1 MVALGHQRLAR
12 DLADSGGHPWNEEL
26 TITTDDVLRGID
38 LTGEVVLITGG
49 TTGLGKESARALGA
63 AGATV
68 IITARTEEKGL
79 AAVAQLRELAPG
91 GDFSFE
97 VVELGSLDS
106 IRSFTDRFLASHDR
120 LDVLLANAGIMAVP
134 YGRTED
140 GFELQFGTNH
150 LGHFVLVN
158 RLMPLLRASAPSR
171 IVNLSSAGHF
181 ASGINW
187 DDPNYETTEYSKMD
201 AYGQS
206 KTANILFTVELERR
220 HGASGVHAWA
230 VHPGMVMTDLARSFT
245 KDDFG
250 DLASR
255 AKKSGMKMPS
265 LVKVDVGASTQ
276 VWACASSEALEYP
289 GSYLADRTV
298 AEPSA
303 YAADPE
309 SAKRLWALSEEL
321 VGESFPEA

>member
-1 MVALGHQRLAR
+1 M
-12 DLADSGGHPWNEEL
+12 NEDL
-26 TITTDDVLRGID
+26 TITTDDVLSGID
-38 LTGEVVLITGG
+38 LVGKVILITGG

-63 AGATV
+63 VGASV
-68 IITARTEEKGL
+68 IITARNEEKGS
-79 AAVAQLRELAPG
+79 AAVAQLTELVPN

-97 VVELGSLDS
+97 VMELGSLES
-106 IRSFTDRFLASHDR
+106 VRAFTDRFLASHDR

-134 YGRTED
+134 YGKTDD

-158 RLMPLLRASAPSR
+158 RLLPLLKASAPSR

-181 ASGINW
+181 ASGILW
-187 DDPNYETTEYSKMD
+187 DDPNFETNEYSKME

-220 HGASGVHAWA
+220 YGDAGVHAWA

-255 AKKSGMKMPS
+255 AKKSGMKMPT
-265 LVKVDVGASTQ
+265 LVNVDVGASTQ
-276 VWACASSEALEYP
+276 VWACVSAEALEKP
-289 GSYLADRTV
+289 GSYLADRTF
-298 AEPSA
+298 AEPSD
-303 YAADPE
+303 YANDPE
-309 SAKRLWALSEEL
+309 SAKRLWALSEQL
-321 VGESFPEA
+321 VGEQFPEN

>member
-1 MVALGHQRLAR
+1 M
-12 DLADSGGHPWNEEL
+12 ADTGGHHMNEEL
-26 TITTDDVLRGID
+26 TVTTDDVLQGID
-38 LTGEVVLITGG
+38 LSGKVVLITGG
-49 TTGLGKESARALGA
+49 TTGLGKESARALGL

-68 IITARTEEKGL
+68 IITARSEEKGQ
-79 AAVAQLRELAPG
+79 AAVAQLTELVPD

-97 VVELGSLDS
+97 VMELGSLDS
-106 IRSFTDRFLASHDR
+106 VRAFADRFLASRDR

-134 YGRTED
+134 YGKTDD

-158 RLMPLLRASAPSR
+158 RLLPLLKASAPSR

-181 ASGINW
+181 ASGIIW
-187 DDPNYETTEYSKMD
+187 DDPNFETNDYSKMD

-220 HGASGVHAWA
+220 YGDAGIHAWA

-255 AKKSGMKMPS
+255 AKKSGMKMPT
-265 LVKVDVGASTQ
+265 LVNVDVGASTQ
-276 VWACASSEALEYP
+276 VWACASAEALEKP
-289 GSYLADRTV
+289 GSYLADRAFT
-298 AEPSA
+298 EPSD
-303 YAADPE
+303 YANDPE
-309 SAKRLWALSEEL
+309 LAKRLWVLSERL
-321 VGESFPEA
+321 VGEQFPEG

>member
-1 MVALGHQRLAR
+1 M
-12 DLADSGGHPWNEEL
+12 NEEL
-26 TITTDDVLRGID
+26 TVTTDDVLQGID
-38 LTGEVVLITGG
+38 LSGKVVLITGG
-49 TTGLGKESARALGA
+49 TTGLGKESARALGL

-68 IITARTEEKGL
+68 IITARSEEKGQ
-79 AAVAQLRELAPG
+79 AAVAQLTELVPD

-97 VVELGSLDS
+97 VMELGSLDS
-106 IRSFTDRFLASHDR
+106 VRAFADRFLASRDR

-134 YGRTED
+134 YGKTDD

-158 RLMPLLRASAPSR
+158 RLLPLLKASAPSR

-181 ASGINW
+181 ASGIIW
-187 DDPNYETTEYSKMD
+187 DDPNFETNDYSKMD

-220 HGASGVHAWA
+220 YGDAGVHAWA

-255 AKKSGMKMPS
+255 AKKSGMKMPT
-265 LVKVDVGASTQ
+265 LVNVDVGASTQ
-276 VWACASSEALEYP
+276 VWACASAEALEKP
-289 GSYLADRTV
+289 GSYLADRAF
-298 AEPSA
+298 AEPSD
-303 YAADPE
+303 YANDPE
-309 SAKRLWALSEEL
+309 LAKRLWVLSEQL
-321 VGESFPEA
+321 VGEQFPEG

>member
-1 MVALGHQRLAR
+1 M
-12 DLADSGGHPWNEEL
+12 NEDL
-26 TITTDDVLRGID
+26 TITTDDVLSGVD
-38 LTGEVVLITGG
+38 MSGKVVLITGG

-68 IITARTEEKGL
+68 IVTARSDEKGQL
-79 AAVAQLRELAPG
+79 AVAQLSELVPH

-97 VVELGSLDS
+97 VMELSSLDS
-106 IRSFTDRFLASHDR
+106 VRSFTDQFLATHDR

-134 YGRTED
+134 YGKTND

-158 RLMPLLRASAPSR
+158 RLLPLLKASAPSR

-181 ASGINW
+181 ASDILW
-187 DDPNYETTEYSKMD
+187 DDPNFDSTDYSKME

-220 HGASGVHAWA
+220 YGDIGVHSWA

-255 AKKSGMKMPS
+255 AKKSGMKMPT
-265 LVKVDVGASTQ
+265 LVNVDVGASTQ
-276 VWACASSEALEYP
+276 VWACARAEALENP
-289 GSYLADRTV
+289 GAYLADRAV
-298 AEPSA
+298 AQPSD
-303 YAADPE
+303 YANDPE
-309 SAKRLWALSEEL
+309 AAKRLWELSEQL
-321 VGESFPEA
+321 VGESFPES

>member
-1 MVALGHQRLAR
+1 M
-12 DLADSGGHPWNEEL
+12 NEEL
-26 TITTDDVLRGID
+26 TVTTDDVLQGID
-38 LTGEVVLITGG
+38 LSGKVVLITGG
-49 TTGLGKESARALGA
+49 TTGLGKESARALGL

-68 IITARTEEKGL
+68 IITARSEEKGQ
-79 AAVAQLRELAPG
+79 AAVAQLTELVPD

-97 VVELGSLDS
+97 VMELGSLDS
-106 IRSFTDRFLASHDR
+106 VRAFADRFLASRDR

-134 YGRTED
+134 YGKTDD

-158 RLMPLLRASAPSR
+158 RLLPLLKASAPSR

-181 ASGINW
+181 ASGIIW
-187 DDPNYETTEYSKMD
+187 DDPNFETNDYSKMD

-220 HGASGVHAWA
+220 YGDAGIHAWA

-255 AKKSGMKMPS
+255 AKKSGMKMPT
-265 LVKVDVGASTQ
+265 LVNVDVGASTQ
-276 VWACASSEALEYP
+276 VWACASAEALEKP
-289 GSYLADRTV
+289 GSYLADRAF
-298 AEPSA
+298 AEPSD
-303 YAADPE
+303 YANDPE
-309 SAKRLWALSEEL
+309 LAKRLWVLSEQL
-321 VGESFPEA
+321 VGEQFPEG

>member
-1 MVALGHQRLAR
+1 M
-12 DLADSGGHPWNEEL
+12 ADTGGHHMNEEL
-26 TITTDDVLRGID
+26 TVTTDDVLQGID
-38 LTGEVVLITGG
+38 LSGKVVLITGG
-49 TTGLGKESARALGA
+49 TTGLGKESARALGL

-68 IITARTEEKGL
+68 IITARSEEKGQ
-79 AAVAQLRELAPG
+79 AAVAQLTELVPD

-97 VVELGSLDS
+97 VMELGSLDS
-106 IRSFTDRFLASHDR
+106 VRAFADRFLASHDR

-134 YGRTED
+134 YGKTDD

-158 RLMPLLRASAPSR
+158 RLLPLLKASAPSR

-181 ASGINW
+181 ASGIIW
-187 DDPNYETTEYSKMD
+187 DDPNFETKDYSKMD

-220 HGASGVHAWA
+220 YGDAGVHAWA

-255 AKKSGMKMPS
+255 AKKSGMKMPT
-265 LVKVDVGASTQ
+265 LVNVDVGASTQ
-276 VWACASSEALEYP
+276 VWACASAEALEKP
-289 GSYLADRTV
+289 GSYLADRAF
-298 AEPSA
+298 AEPSD
-303 YAADPE
+303 YANDPE
-309 SAKRLWALSEEL
+309 LAKRLWVLSEQL
-321 VGESFPEA
+321 VGEQFPEG

>member
-1 MVALGHQRLAR
+1 M
-12 DLADSGGHPWNEEL
+12 NEEL
-26 TITTDDVLRGID
+26 TVTTDDVLQGID
-38 LTGEVVLITGG
+38 LSGKVVLITGG
-49 TTGLGKESARALGA
+49 TTGLGKESARALGL

-68 IITARTEEKGL
+68 IITARSEEKGQ
-79 AAVAQLRELAPG
+79 AAVAQLTELVPD

-97 VVELGSLDS
+97 VMELGSLDS
-106 IRSFTDRFLASHDR
+106 VRSFTDRFLASHDR

-134 YGRTED
+134 YGKTDD

-158 RLMPLLRASAPSR
+158 RLLPLLKASAPSR

-181 ASGINW
+181 ASGIIW
-187 DDPNYETTEYSKMD
+187 DDPNFETNDYSKMD

-220 HGASGVHAWA
+220 YGDAGIHAWA

-255 AKKSGMKMPS
+255 AKKSGMKMPT
-265 LVKVDVGASTQ
+265 LVNVDVGASTQ
-276 VWACASSEALEYP
+276 VWACASAEALEKP
-289 GSYLADRTV
+289 GSYLADRAFT
-298 AEPSA
+298 EPSD
-303 YAADPE
+303 YANDPE
-309 SAKRLWALSEEL
+309 LAKRLWVLSERL
-321 VGESFPEA
+321 VGEQFPEG

>member
-1 MVALGHQRLAR
+1 MTE
-12 DLADSGGHPWNEEL
+12 DL
-26 TITTDDVLRGID
+26 TITTDDVLSGVD
-38 LTGEVVLITGG
+38 MSGKVVLITGG

-68 IITARTEEKGL
+68 IITARSEEKGQV
-79 AAVAQLRELAPG
+79 AVAQLSELVPQ

-97 VVELGSLDS
+97 VMELSSLES
-106 IRSFTDRFLASHDR
+106 VRSFTDRFLATHDR

-134 YGRTED
+134 YGKTND

-158 RLMPLLRASAPSR
+158 RLLPLLKASAPSR

-181 ASGINW
+181 ASDILW
-187 DDPNYETTEYSKMD
+187 DDPNFDSTDYSKME

-220 HGASGVHAWA
+220 YGDIGVHSWA

-255 AKKSGMKMPS
+255 AKKSGMKMPT
-265 LVKVDVGASTQ
+265 LVNVDVGASTQ
-276 VWACASSEALEYP
+276 VWACARAEALENP
-289 GSYLADRTV
+289 GAYLADRAV
-298 AEPSA
+298 AQPSD
-303 YAADPE
+303 YANDPE
-309 SAKRLWALSEEL
+309 AAKRLWELSEQL
-321 VGESFPEA
+321 VGESFPES

>member
-1 MVALGHQRLAR
+1 M
-12 DLADSGGHPWNEEL
+12 NEEL
-26 TITTDDVLRGID
+26 TVTTDDVLQGID
-38 LTGEVVLITGG
+38 LSGKVVLITGG
-49 TTGLGKESARALGA
+49 TTGLGKESARALGL

-68 IITARTEEKGL
+68 IITARSEEKGQ
-79 AAVAQLRELAPG
+79 AAVAQLTELVPD

-97 VVELGSLDS
+97 VMELGSLDS
-106 IRSFTDRFLASHDR
+106 VRAFADRFLASHDR

-134 YGRTED
+134 YGKTDD

-158 RLMPLLRASAPSR
+158 RLLPLLKASAPSR

-181 ASGINW
+181 ASGIIW
-187 DDPNYETTEYSKMD
+187 DDPNFETKDYSKMD

-220 HGASGVHAWA
+220 YGDAGVHAWA

-255 AKKSGMKMPS
+255 AKKSGMKMPT
-265 LVKVDVGASTQ
+265 LVNVDVGASTQ
-276 VWACASSEALEYP
+276 VWACASAEALEKP
-289 GSYLADRTV
+289 GSYLADRAF
-298 AEPSA
+298 AEPSD
-303 YAADPE
+303 YANDPE
-309 SAKRLWALSEEL
+309 LAKRLWVLSEQL
-321 VGESFPEA
+321 VGEQFPEG

>member
-1 MVALGHQRLAR
+1 M
-12 DLADSGGHPWNEEL
+12 NEEL
-26 TITTDDVLRGID
+26 TITTDDVLSGID
-38 LTGEVVLITGG
+38 LSGKVVLVTGG

-68 IITARTEEKGL
+68 IITARNDEKGR
-79 AAVAQLRELAPG
+79 AAVAQLAEFVPN

-97 VVELGSLDS
+97 VMELGSLDS
-106 IRSFTDRFLASHDR
+106 VRSFTDRFLASHDR

-134 YGRTED
+134 YGKTED

-158 RLMPLLRASAPSR
+158 RLLPLLKASAPSR

-181 ASGINW
+181 ASGILW
-187 DDPNYETTEYSKMD
+187 DDPNFDTNEYSKLE

-220 HGASGVHAWA
+220 YGDAGVHAWA

-255 AKKSGMKMPS
+255 AKKSGMKMPA
-265 LVKVDVGASTQ
+265 LVNVDVGASTQ
-276 VWACASSEALEYP
+276 VWACASPEALEQP
-289 GSYLADRTV
+289 GSYLADRTF
-298 AEPSA
+298 AEPSD
-303 YAADPE
+303 YANDPE
-309 SAKRLWALSEEL
+309 SAKRLWALSEQL
-321 VGESFPEA
+321 VGEQFPEN

>member
-1 MVALGHQRLAR
+1 MANT
-12 DLADSGGHPWNEEL
+12 GGHHMNEEL
-26 TITTDDVLRGID
+26 TVTTDDVLQGID
-38 LTGEVVLITGG
+38 LSGKVVLVTGG

-68 IITARTEEKGL
+68 IITARSEEKGS
-79 AAVAQLRELAPG
+79 AAVAQLTELVPN

-97 VVELGSLDS
+97 VMELGSLES
-106 IRSFTDRFLASHDR
+106 VRAFTDRFLASHDR

-134 YGRTED
+134 YGKTED

-158 RLMPLLRASAPSR
+158 RLLPLLKASAPSR

-181 ASGINW
+181 ASGIIW
-187 DDPNYETTEYSKMD
+187 DDPNFDTNEYSKMD

-220 HGASGVHAWA
+220 YGDAGVHAWA

-255 AKKSGMKMPS
+255 AKKSGMKMPT
-265 LVKVDVGASTQ
+265 LVNVDVGASTQ
-276 VWACASSEALEYP
+276 VWACASAEALEKP
-289 GSYLADRTV
+289 GSYLADRAVT
-298 AEPSA
+298 EPSD
-303 YAADPE
+303 YASDPE
-309 SAKRLWALSEEL
+309 FAKRLWVLSEQF
-321 VGESFPEA
+321 VGEEFPEG

>member
-1 MVALGHQRLAR
+1 M
-12 DLADSGGHPWNEEL
+12 NEDL
-26 TITTDDVLRGID
+26 TITTDDVLSGVD
-38 LTGEVVLITGG
+38 MSGKVVLITGG

-68 IITARTEEKGL
+68 IITARSEEKGQV
-79 AAVAQLRELAPG
+79 AVAQLSELVPQ

-97 VVELGSLDS
+97 VMELSSLES
-106 IRSFTDRFLASHDR
+106 VRSFTDRFLATHDR

-134 YGRTED
+134 YGKTND

-158 RLMPLLRASAPSR
+158 RLLPLLKATAPSR

-181 ASGINW
+181 ASDILW
-187 DDPNYETTEYSKMD
+187 DDPNFDSTDYSKME

-220 HGASGVHAWA
+220 YGDIGVHSWA

-255 AKKSGMKMPS
+255 AKKSGMKMPT
-265 LVKVDVGASTQ
+265 LVNVDVGASTQ
-276 VWACASSEALEYP
+276 VWACARAEALENP
-289 GSYLADRTV
+289 GAYLADRAV
-298 AEPSA
+298 AQPSD
-303 YAADPE
+303 YANDPE
-309 SAKRLWALSEEL
+309 AAKRLWELSEQL
-321 VGESFPEA
+321 VGESFPES

>member
-1 MVALGHQRLAR
+1 M
-12 DLADSGGHPWNEEL
+12 NEEL
-26 TITTDDVLRGID
+26 TVTTDDVLQGID
-38 LTGEVVLITGG
+38 LSGKVVLITGG
-49 TTGLGKESARALGA
+49 TTGLGKESARALGL

-68 IITARTEEKGL
+68 IITARSEEKGQ
-79 AAVAQLRELAPG
+79 AAVAQLTELVPD

-97 VVELGSLDS
+97 VMELGSLDS
-106 IRSFTDRFLASHDR
+106 VRSFADRFLASHDR

-134 YGRTED
+134 YGKTDD

-158 RLMPLLRASAPSR
+158 RLLPLLKASAPSR

-181 ASGINW
+181 ASGIIW
-187 DDPNYETTEYSKMD
+187 DDPNFETNDYSKMD

-220 HGASGVHAWA
+220 YGDAGIHAWA

-255 AKKSGMKMPS
+255 AKKSGMKMPT
-265 LVKVDVGASTQ
+265 LVNVDVGASTQ
-276 VWACASSEALEYP
+276 VWACASAEALEKP
-289 GSYLADRTV
+289 GSYLADRAFT
-298 AEPSA
+298 EPSD
-303 YAADPE
+303 YANDPE
-309 SAKRLWALSEEL
+309 LAKRLWVLSEQL
-321 VGESFPEA
+321 VGEQFPEG

>member
-1 MVALGHQRLAR
+1 M
-12 DLADSGGHPWNEEL
+12 NEEL
-26 TITTDDVLRGID
+26 TVTTDDVLQGID
-38 LTGEVVLITGG
+38 LSGKVVLITGG
-49 TTGLGKESARALGA
+49 TTGLGKESARALGL

-68 IITARTEEKGL
+68 IITARSEEKGQ
-79 AAVAQLRELAPG
+79 AAVAQLTELVPD

-97 VVELGSLDS
+97 VMELGSLDS
-106 IRSFTDRFLASHDR
+106 VRAFADRFLASHDR

-134 YGRTED
+134 YGKTDD

-158 RLMPLLRASAPSR
+158 RLLPLLKASAPSR

-181 ASGINW
+181 ASGIIW
-187 DDPNYETTEYSKMD
+187 DDPNFETKDYSKMD

-220 HGASGVHAWA
+220 YGDAGVHAWA

-255 AKKSGMKMPS
+255 AKKSGMKMPT
-265 LVKVDVGASTQ
+265 LVNVDVGASTQ
-276 VWACASSEALEYP
+276 VWACASAEALEKP
-289 GSYLADRTV
+289 GSYLADRAF
-298 AEPSA
+298 AEPSE
-303 YAADPE
+303 YANDPE
-309 SAKRLWALSEEL
+309 LAKRLWVLSEQL
-321 VGESFPEA
+321 VGEQFPEG

>member
-1 MVALGHQRLAR
+1 M
-12 DLADSGGHPWNEEL
+12 NEQL
-26 TITTDDVLRGID
+26 TVTTDDVLQGIN
-38 LTGEVVLITGG
+38 LSGKVVLITGG

-68 IITARTEEKGL
+68 IITARSEEKGS
-79 AAVAQLRELAPG
+79 AAVAQLTELVPTG
-91 GDFSFE
+91 VFSFE
-97 VVELGSLDS
+97 AMELGSLDS
-106 IRSFTDRFLASHDR
+106 VRSFTDRFLASHDR

-134 YGRTED
+134 YGKTDD

-150 LGHFVLVN
+150 LGHFVLIN
-158 RLMPLLRASAPSR
+158 RLLPLLKASAPSR

-181 ASGINW
+181 ASGIIW
-187 DDPNYETTEYSKMD
+187 DDPNFETNEYSKMD

-220 HGASGVHAWA
+220 YGDAGVHAWA

-255 AKKSGMKMPS
+255 AKKSGMKMPA
-265 LVKVDVGASTQ
+265 LVNVDVGASTQ
-276 VWACASSEALEYP
+276 VWACASSEALEKP
-289 GSYLADRTV
+289 GSYLADRAFT
-298 AEPSA
+298 EPSD
-303 YAADPE
+303 YANDPE
-309 SAKRLWALSEEL
+309 LAKRLWVLSEQL
-321 VGESFPEA
+321 VGEQFPEG

>member
-1 MVALGHQRLAR
+1 M
-12 DLADSGGHPWNEEL
+12 NEEL
-26 TITTDDVLRGID
+26 TVTTDDVLQGID
-38 LTGEVVLITGG
+38 LSGKVVLITGG
-49 TTGLGKESARALGA
+49 TTGLGKESARALGL

-68 IITARTEEKGL
+68 IISARSEEKGS
-79 AAVAQLRELAPG
+79 AAVAQLTELVPD

-97 VVELGSLDS
+97 VMELGSLDS
-106 IRSFTDRFLASHDR
+106 VRAFADRFLASHDR

-134 YGRTED
+134 YGKTDD

-158 RLMPLLRASAPSR
+158 RLLPLLKASAPSR

-181 ASGINW
+181 ASGIIW
-187 DDPNYETTEYSKMD
+187 DDPNFETNDYSKMD

-220 HGASGVHAWA
+220 YGDAGVHAWA

-255 AKKSGMKMPS
+255 AKKSGMKMPT
-265 LVKVDVGASTQ
+265 LVNVDVGASTQ
-276 VWACASSEALEYP
+276 VWACASAEALEKP
-289 GSYLADRTV
+289 GSYLADRAF
-298 AEPSA
+298 AEPSD
-303 YAADPE
+303 YANDPE
-309 SAKRLWALSEEL
+309 LAKRLWVLSEQL
-321 VGESFPEA
+321 VGEQFPEG

>member
-1 MVALGHQRLAR
+1 M
-12 DLADSGGHPWNEEL
+12 NEDL
-26 TITTDDVLRGID
+26 TITTDDVLSGVD
-38 LTGEVVLITGG
+38 MSGKVVLITGG

-68 IITARTEEKGL
+68 IITARSEEKGQV
-79 AAVAQLRELAPG
+79 AVAQLSELVPQ

-97 VVELGSLDS
+97 VMELSSLES
-106 IRSFTDRFLASHDR
+106 VRSFTDRFLATHDR

-134 YGRTED
+134 YGKTND

-158 RLMPLLRASAPSR
+158 RLLPLLKASAPSR

-181 ASGINW
+181 ASDILW
-187 DDPNYETTEYSKMD
+187 DDPNFDSTDYSKME

-220 HGASGVHAWA
+220 YGDIGVHSWA

-255 AKKSGMKMPS
+255 AKKSGMKMPT
-265 LVKVDVGASTQ
+265 LVNVDVGASTQ
-276 VWACASSEALEYP
+276 VWACSRAEALENP
-289 GSYLADRTV
+289 GAYLADRAV
-298 AEPSA
+298 AQPSD
-303 YAADPE
+303 YANDPE
-309 SAKRLWALSEEL
+309 AAKRLWELSEQL
-321 VGESFPEA
+321 VGESFPES

>member
-1 MVALGHQRLAR
+1 M
-12 DLADSGGHPWNEEL
+12 NEEL
-26 TITTDDVLRGID
+26 TVTTDDVLQGID
-38 LTGEVVLITGG
+38 LSGKVVLITGG
-49 TTGLGKESARALGA
+49 TTGLGKESARALGL

-68 IITARTEEKGL
+68 IITARSEEKGQ
-79 AAVAQLRELAPG
+79 AAVAQLTELVPD

-97 VVELGSLDS
+97 VMELGSLDS
-106 IRSFTDRFLASHDR
+106 VRAFADRFLASHDR

-134 YGRTED
+134 YGKTDD

-158 RLMPLLRASAPSR
+158 RLLPLLKASAPSR

-181 ASGINW
+181 ASGIIW
-187 DDPNYETTEYSKMD
+187 DDPNFETNDYSKMD

-220 HGASGVHAWA
+220 YGDAGVHAWA

-255 AKKSGMKMPS
+255 AKKSGMKMPT
-265 LVKVDVGASTQ
+265 LVNVDVGASTQ
-276 VWACASSEALEYP
+276 VWACASAEALEKP
-289 GSYLADRTV
+289 GSYLADRAF
-298 AEPSA
+298 AEPSD
-303 YAADPE
+303 YANDPE
-309 SAKRLWALSEEL
+309 LAKRLWVLSEQL
-321 VGESFPEA
+321 VGEQFPEG

>member
-1 MVALGHQRLAR
+1 M
-12 DLADSGGHPWNEEL
+12 NEEL
-26 TITTDDVLRGID
+26 TVTTDDVLQGID
-38 LTGEVVLITGG
+38 LSGRVVLVTGG

-68 IITARTEEKGL
+68 IITARNDEKGS
-79 AAVAQLRELAPG
+79 AAVAQLTELVPN

-97 VVELGSLDS
+97 IMELGSLDS
-106 IRSFTDRFLASHDR
+106 VRSFTDRFLASHDR

-134 YGRTED
+134 YGKTED

-158 RLMPLLRASAPSR
+158 RLLPLLKASAPSR

-181 ASGINW
+181 ASGIIW
-187 DDPNYETTEYSKMD
+187 DDPNFDTNEYSKMD

-220 HGASGVHAWA
+220 YGDAGVHAWA

-255 AKKSGMKMPS
+255 AKKSGMKMPT
-265 LVKVDVGASTQ
+265 LVNVDVGASTQ
-276 VWACASSEALEYP
+276 VWACASAEALEKP
-289 GSYLADRTV
+289 GSYLADRVVT
-298 AEPSA
+298 EPSD
-303 YAADPE
+303 YASDPE
-309 SAKRLWALSEEL
+309 FAKRLWALSEQF
-321 VGESFPEA
+321 VGEEFPEG

>member
-1 MVALGHQRLAR
+1 M
-12 DLADSGGHPWNEEL
+12 NEDL
-26 TITTDDVLRGID
+26 TITTDDVLSGVD
-38 LTGEVVLITGG
+38 MSGKVVLITGG

-68 IITARTEEKGL
+68 IITARSEEKGQV
-79 AAVAQLRELAPG
+79 AVAQLSELVPQ

-97 VVELGSLDS
+97 VMELSSLDS
-106 IRSFTDRFLASHDR
+106 VRSFTDRFLATHDR

-134 YGRTED
+134 YGKTDD

-158 RLMPLLRASAPSR
+158 RLLPLLKASAPSR

-181 ASGINW
+181 ASDILW
-187 DDPNYETTEYSKMD
+187 DDPNFDSTDYSKME

-220 HGASGVHAWA
+220 YGDIDVHSWA

-255 AKKSGMKMPS
+255 AKKSGMKMPT
-265 LVKVDVGASTQ
+265 LVNVDVGASTQ
-276 VWACASSEALEYP
+276 VWACARAEALENP
-289 GSYLADRTV
+289 GAYLADRAV
-298 AEPSA
+298 AQPSD
-303 YAADPE
+303 YANDPQA
-309 SAKRLWALSEEL
+309 AKRLWELSEQL
-321 VGESFPEA
+321 VGESFPEG

>member
-1 MVALGHQRLAR
+1 M
-12 DLADSGGHPWNEEL
+12 NEDL
-26 TITTDDVLRGID
+26 TITTDDVLSGVD
-38 LTGEVVLITGG
+38 MSGKVVLITGG

-68 IITARTEEKGL
+68 IITARSEEKGQV
-79 AAVAQLRELAPG
+79 AVAQLSELVPQ

-97 VVELGSLDS
+97 VMELSSLDS
-106 IRSFTDRFLASHDR
+106 VRSFTDRFLATHDR

-134 YGRTED
+134 YGKTDD

-158 RLMPLLRASAPSR
+158 RLLPLLKASAPSR

-181 ASGINW
+181 ASDILW
-187 DDPNYETTEYSKMD
+187 DDPNFDSTDYSKME

-220 HGASGVHAWA
+220 YGDIDVHSWA

-255 AKKSGMKMPS
+255 AKKSGMKMPT
-265 LVKVDVGASTQ
+265 LVNVDVGASTQ
-276 VWACASSEALEYP
+276 VWACARAEALENP
-289 GSYLADRTV
+289 GAYLADRAV
-298 AEPSA
+298 AQPSD
-303 YAADPE
+303 YANDPE
-309 SAKRLWALSEEL
+309 AAKRLWELSEQL
-321 VGESFPEA
+321 VGESFPEG

>member
-1 MVALGHQRLAR
+1 M
-12 DLADSGGHPWNEEL
+12 NEQL
-26 TITTDDVLRGID
+26 TVTTDDVLQGIN
-38 LTGEVVLITGG
+38 LSGKVVLITGG

-68 IITARTEEKGL
+68 IITARSEEKGS
-79 AAVAQLRELAPG
+79 AAVAQLTELVPTG
-91 GDFSFE
+91 VFSFE
-97 VVELGSLDS
+97 AMELGSLDS
-106 IRSFTDRFLASHDR
+106 VRSFTDRFLASHDR

-134 YGRTED
+134 YGKTDD

-150 LGHFVLVN
+150 LGHFVLIN
-158 RLMPLLRASAPSR
+158 RLLPLLKASAPSR

-181 ASGINW
+181 ASGIIW
-187 DDPNYETTEYSKMD
+187 DDPNFETNEYSKMD

-220 HGASGVHAWA
+220 YGDAGVHAWA

-255 AKKSGMKMPS
+255 AKKSGMKMPA
-265 LVKVDVGASTQ
+265 LVNVDVGASTQ
-276 VWACASSEALEYP
+276 VWACASAEALEKP
-289 GSYLADRTV
+289 GSYLADRAF
-298 AEPSA
+298 AEPSD
-303 YAADPE
+303 YANDPE
-309 SAKRLWALSEEL
+309 LAKRLWVLSEQL
-321 VGESFPEA
+321 VGEQFPEG

>member
-1 MVALGHQRLAR
+1 M
-12 DLADSGGHPWNEEL
+12 ADTGGHHMNEEL
-26 TITTDDVLRGID
+26 TVTTDDVLQGID
-38 LTGEVVLITGG
+38 LSGKVVLITGG
-49 TTGLGKESARALGA
+49 TTGLGKESARALGS

-68 IITARTEEKGL
+68 VITARSEEKGQT
-79 AAVAQLRELAPG
+79 AVAQLTELVPD

-97 VVELGSLDS
+97 VMELGSLDS
-106 IRSFTDRFLASHDR
+106 VRAFADRFLASHDR

-134 YGRTED
+134 YGKTDD

-158 RLMPLLRASAPSR
+158 RLLPLLKASAPSR

-181 ASGINW
+181 ASGIIW
-187 DDPNYETTEYSKMD
+187 DDPNFETNDYSKMD

-220 HGASGVHAWA
+220 YGDAGVHAWA

-255 AKKSGMKMPS
+255 AKKSGMKMPT
-265 LVKVDVGASTQ
+265 LVNVDVGASTQ
-276 VWACASSEALEYP
+276 VWACASAEALEKP
-289 GSYLADRTV
+289 GSYLADRAF
-298 AEPSA
+298 AEPSD
-303 YAADPE
+303 YANDPE
-309 SAKRLWALSEEL
+309 LAKRLWVLSEQL
-321 VGESFPEA
+321 VGEQFPEG

>member
-1 MVALGHQRLAR
+1 MTE
-12 DLADSGGHPWNEEL
+12 DL
-26 TITTDDVLRGID
+26 TITTDEVLSGVD
-38 LTGEVVLITGG
+38 MSGKVVLITGG

-68 IITARTEEKGL
+68 IITARSEEKGQV
-79 AAVAQLRELAPG
+79 AVAQLSELVPQ

-97 VVELGSLDS
+97 VMELSSLES
-106 IRSFTDRFLASHDR
+106 VRSFTDRFLATHDR

-134 YGRTED
+134 YGKTND

-158 RLMPLLRASAPSR
+158 RLLPLLKATAPSR

-181 ASGINW
+181 ASDILW
-187 DDPNYETTEYSKMD
+187 DDPNFDSTDYSKME

-220 HGASGVHAWA
+220 YGDIGVHSWA

-255 AKKSGMKMPS
+255 AKKSGMKMPT
-265 LVKVDVGASTQ
+265 LVNVDVGASTQ
-276 VWACASSEALEYP
+276 VWACARAEALENP
-289 GSYLADRTV
+289 GAYLADRAV
-298 AEPSA
+298 AQPSD
-303 YAADPE
+303 YANDPE
-309 SAKRLWALSEEL
+309 AAKRLWELSEQL
-321 VGESFPEA
+321 VGESFPES

>member
-1 MVALGHQRLAR
+1 M
-12 DLADSGGHPWNEEL
+12 NEDL
-26 TITTDDVLRGID
+26 TITTDDVLRGAD
-38 LTGEVVLITGG
+38 LSGKVVLVTGG

-68 IITARTEEKGL
+68 VITARNEEKGS
-79 AAVAQLRELAPG
+79 AAVAQLTELVPNG
-91 GDFSFE
+91 VFSFE
-97 VVELGSLDS
+97 VMELGSLES
-106 IRSFTDRFLASHDR
+106 VRAFTDRFLASHDR

-134 YGRTED
+134 YGKTDD

-158 RLMPLLRASAPSR
+158 RLLPLLKASAPSR

-181 ASGINW
+181 ASGILW
-187 DDPNYETTEYSKMD
+187 DDPNFETNEYSKME

-220 HGASGVHAWA
+220 YGDAGVHAWA

-250 DLASR
+250 DLAAR
-255 AKKSGMKMPS
+255 AKKSGMKMPT
-265 LVKVDVGASTQ
+265 LVNVDVGASTQ
-276 VWACASSEALEYP
+276 VWACASAEALEQP
-289 GSYLADRTV
+289 GSYLADRTF
-298 AEPSA
+298 AEPSD
-303 YAADPE
+303 YANDPE
-309 SAKRLWALSEEL
+309 LAKRLWELSEQL
-321 VGESFPEA
+321 VGEQFPES

>member
-1 MVALGHQRLAR
+1 MANLGGNHMNDNL
-12 DLADSGGHPWNEEL
+12 LV
-26 TITTDDVLRGID
+26 TTDDVLRGID
-38 LTGEVVLITGG
+38 MSGIVVLITGG

-68 IITARTEEKGL
+68 ILTARSEEKGNTAL
-79 AAVAQLRELAPG
+79 AELKGLVPD
-91 GDFSFE
+91 GDFSFD
-97 VVELGSLDS
+97 VLELGSLES
-106 IRSFTDRFLASHDR
+106 VRSFADRFLASHDR

-134 YGRTED
+134 YGTTDE

-158 RLMPLLRASAPSR
+158 RLLPLLKASAPSR

-181 ASGINW
+181 ASGIIW
-187 DDPNYETTEYSKMD
+187 DDPNFENREYSKME

-220 HGASGVHAWA
+220 FGEAGVHAWA

-245 KDDFG
+245 KDDFS

-255 AKKSGMKMPS
+255 AKKSGMAMPT
-265 LVKVDVGASTQ
+265 LVNVDVGASTQ
-276 VWACASSEALEYP
+276 VWACASAEPLDQP
-289 GSYLADRTV
+289 GSYLADRTF
-298 AEPSA
+298 ATPSD
-303 YAADPE
+303 YASDPE
-309 SAKRLWALSEEL
+309 LAQRLWTLSEEL
-321 VGESFPEA
+321 VGESFSET

>member
-1 MVALGHQRLAR
+1 MNE
-12 DLADSGGHPWNEEL
+12 DL
-26 TITTDDVLRGID
+26 TMTTDDVLNGID
-38 LTGEVVLITGG
+38 LVGKVVLITGG

-68 IITARTEEKGL
+68 IITARSEEKGS
-79 AAVAQLRELAPG
+79 AAVAQLTELVPN

-97 VVELGSLDS
+97 VMELGSLES
-106 IRSFTDRFLASHDR
+106 VRAFTDRFLASHDR

-134 YGRTED
+134 YGKTDD

-158 RLMPLLRASAPSR
+158 RLLPLLKASAPSR

-181 ASGINW
+181 ASGILW
-187 DDPNYETTEYSKMD
+187 DDPNFETNEYSKME

-220 HGASGVHAWA
+220 YGDTGVHAWA

-255 AKKSGMKMPS
+255 AKKSGMKMPT
-265 LVKVDVGASTQ
+265 LVNVDVGASTQ
-276 VWACASSEALEYP
+276 VWACVSAEALEKP
-289 GSYLADRTV
+289 GSYLADRTFT
-298 AEPSA
+298 EPSE
-303 YAADPE
+303 YANDPE
-309 SAKRLWALSEEL
+309 SAKRLWELSEQL
-321 VGESFPEA
+321 VGEQFPES

>member
-1 MVALGHQRLAR
+1 M
-12 DLADSGGHPWNEEL
+12 ADTGGHHMNEEL
-26 TITTDDVLRGID
+26 TVTTDDVLQGID
-38 LTGEVVLITGG
+38 LSGKVVLITGG
-49 TTGLGKESARALGA
+49 TTGLGKESARALGL

-68 IITARTEEKGL
+68 IITARSEEKGQ
-79 AAVAQLRELAPG
+79 AAVAQLTELVPD

-97 VVELGSLDS
+97 VMELGSLDS
-106 IRSFTDRFLASHDR
+106 VRAFADRFLASRDR

-134 YGRTED
+134 YGKTDD

-158 RLMPLLRASAPSR
+158 RLLPLLKASAPSR

-181 ASGINW
+181 ASGIIW
-187 DDPNYETTEYSKMD
+187 DDPNFETNDYSKMD

-220 HGASGVHAWA
+220 YGDAGIHAWA

-255 AKKSGMKMPS
+255 AKKSGMKMPT
-265 LVKVDVGASTQ
+265 LVNVDVGASTQ
-276 VWACASSEALEYP
+276 VWACASAEALEKP
-289 GSYLADRTV
+289 GSYLADRAF
-298 AEPSA
+298 AEPSD
-303 YAADPE
+303 YANDPE
-309 SAKRLWALSEEL
+309 LAKRLWVLSEQL
-321 VGESFPEA
+321 VGEQFPEG

>member
-1 MVALGHQRLAR
+1 M
-12 DLADSGGHPWNEEL
+12 NEEL
-26 TITTDDVLRGID
+26 TITTDDVLSGID
-38 LTGEVVLITGG
+38 LTGKVVLITGA

-68 IITARTEEKGL
+68 VLTARTAEKGRV
-79 AAVAQLRELAPG
+79 AVEQLLELVPG

-97 VVELGSLDS
+97 VMELGSLAS
-106 IRSFTDRFLASHDR
+106 VRAFTDRFLASHDR

-134 YGRTED
+134 YGTTED

-158 RLMPLLRASAPSR
+158 RLMPLLKASAPSR

-181 ASGINW
+181 ASGIIW
-187 DDPNYETTEYSKMD
+187 DDPNFETNEYSKMD

-220 HGASGVHAWA
+220 YGDSGVHAWA

-255 AKKSGMKMPS
+255 AKKSGMKMPT
-265 LVKVDVGASTQ
+265 LVNVDVGASTQ
-276 VWACASSEALEYP
+276 VWACASAEALERP
-289 GSYLADRTV
+289 GSYLADRTF
-298 AEPSA
+298 AEPSD
-303 YAADPE
+303 YAADPDF
-309 SAKRLWALSEEL
+309 AKRLWVLSEEL